1 VGGTV
6 LALVLAIINHF
17 FGVKKT
23 GNGLGAVD
31 HVHYAPGFHQ
41 VYDAAE
47 KRYFDPY
54 NWAKSVGGVVAY
66 IGWGVDRGIDF
77 FFNKI
82 VTFAA
87 TGISATIRSLHN
99 GSHVT
104 YLAWSLAG
112 LVLVIIACMT
122 GRL

>member
-1 VGGTV
+1 VGGTIV
-6 LALVLAIINHF
+6 ALALAVINHF
-17 FGVKKT
+17 AGVKKT

-31 HVHYAPGFHQ
+31 HVHYAPGLHQ

-54 NWAKSVGGVVAY
+54 NWAKNVGRVVAY
-66 IGWGVDRGIDF
+66 IGWGIDRVVDF
-77 FFNKI
+77 FFSKVVAFI
-82 VTFAA
+82 AA
-87 TGISATIRSLHN
+87 GISAVIRAMHN

-112 LVLVIIACMT
+112 LALVIIACMT

>member
-1 VGGTV
+1 V
-6 LALVLAIINHF
+6 
-17 FGVKKT
+17 
-23 GNGLGAVD
+23 
-31 HVHYAPGFHQ
+31 FHQ

-47 KRYFDPY
+47 KRYLDPY
-54 NWAKSVGGVVAY
+54 NWAKVLGGGVAY
-66 IGWGVDRGIDF
+66 IGWGIDRGIDF

-87 TGISATIRSLHN
+87 TGISTCIRSLHN

-112 LVLVIIACMT
+112 LALVIIACMT